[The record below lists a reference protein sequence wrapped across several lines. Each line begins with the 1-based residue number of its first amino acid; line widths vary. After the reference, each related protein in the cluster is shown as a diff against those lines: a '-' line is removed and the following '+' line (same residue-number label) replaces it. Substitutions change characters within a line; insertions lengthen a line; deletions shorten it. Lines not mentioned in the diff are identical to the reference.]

1 MKTVGI
7 LGGGQLGMMLAEEVN
22 KLGGKA
28 ICLDPNPKCSASFV
42 CDSVIV
48 SKYDDLEGL
57 KKLGEASDVLTY
69 EFENVPGEK
78 LKFIRDTYNSHRV
91 LSLCLILKIE
101 LEIKQMLRSMD

>member
-57 KKLGEASDVLTY
+57 KKLGEASDV
-69 EFENVPGEK
+69 
-78 LKFIRDTYNSHRV
+78 
-91 LSLCLILKIE
+91 
-101 LEIKQMLRSMD
+101 